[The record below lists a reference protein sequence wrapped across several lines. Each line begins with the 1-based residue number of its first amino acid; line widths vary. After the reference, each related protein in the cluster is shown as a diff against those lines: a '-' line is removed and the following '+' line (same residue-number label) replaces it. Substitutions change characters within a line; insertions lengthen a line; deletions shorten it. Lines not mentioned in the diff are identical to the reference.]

1 MEVSDDDRYLSK
13 LPCADGATFDSRLW
27 EHDRQCL
34 PETRVELLKQIAEW
48 CEDSSGKRVYWL
60 SGMAGTGKSTISRT
74 VARNLAKEK
83 RLGASFFF
91 SRGHGDLSHAA
102 KLFTSIAFQLAYV
115 IPGLKPFVCR
125 AVAENPNIS
134 QQALREQW
142 NKLIVQPLENLKEIL
157 LGVQQFFLVIDA
169 LDECEDANDVRLIL
183 DLLSQAKSVSTVQ
196 LRVFITSRPE
206 MHIHAGFRSSLQ
218 TTHQNFV
225 LHDISEQIVDKDIL
239 AFLRYELEI
248 IRKESSLPCEWPGEN
263 NIRILCHRAS
273 QLFIYASTACRFIR
287 DPEWSPQEGLSIIL
301 NDNYQELD
309 EVYTGILANSI
320 KGTDRSRQYSQVEKL
335 REELRRI
342 VASIVILFEALP
354 VTDLA
359 TLIGIPLENV
369 RSRLRRLHSVLDIP
383 NNNLSAIRLLHPSFR
398 DFLLD
403 QKRCV
408 DSQFCIN
415 EQKAHSD
422 LLENC
427 LKLMSKH
434 LQKDI
439 CNLQLPGALA
449 SEVDRDRINYCLPLV
464 VQYACCYWV
473 KHLQRSSIELC
484 NNGQVHEFLRN
495 HFLHWLEALS
505 LLGKMSD
512 GVLAVKALESI
523 LPVSNATVLCL
534 SYTLIHRSPNPM
546 QTIIYSPW
554 FMMQS
559 ASF

>member
-1 MEVSDDDRYLSK
+1 MEVSEEERHLSK
-13 LPCADGATFDSRLW
+13 LPRADGAAYNSRLW
-27 EHDRQCL
+27 EHERQCL
-34 PETRVELLKQIAEW
+34 PETRVDLLEQITAW
-48 CEDSSGKRVYWL
+48 CTDSSGKRVYWL
-60 SGMAGTGKSTISRT
+60 SGMAGTGKSTIART
-74 VARNLAKEK
+74 VARNLHNEK

-91 SRGHGDLSHAA
+91 SRGQGDCSNAT
-102 KLFTSIAFQLAYV
+102 KLFTSIAFQLAYK
-115 IPGLKPFVCR
+115 IPDLKPYICR
-125 AVAENPNIS
+125 AVAENPEIS
-134 QQALREQW
+134 QLRDQW
-142 NKLIVQPLENLKEIL
+142 NKLIVRPLCDLNETLPE
-157 LGVQQFFLVIDA
+157 VQQFFLIIDA
-169 LDECEDANDVRLIL
+169 LDECEGDKDVRLIL
-183 DLLSQAKSVSTVQ
+183 ELLSQANIVSTVP

-206 MHIHAGFRSSLQ
+206 MHIHAGFGSLLQ
-218 TTHQNFV
+218 TTHKNFV
-225 LHDISEQIVDKDIL
+225 LHDISKHIVDNDIR
-239 AFLRYELEI
+239 AFLWHELEI

-263 NIRILCHRAS
+263 NIQILCHRAS

-287 DPEWSPQEGLSIIL
+287 DPDWSPKEGLSIIL
-301 NDNYQELD
+301 NDKYQELD
-309 EVYTGILANSI
+309 EVYTGVLANSI
-320 KGTDRSRQYSQVEKL
+320 KGRDRSKYSQVDKL

-359 TLIGIPLENV
+359 MLIGIPLENV

-403 QKRCV
+403 QRRCV

-422 LLENC
+422 LFENC

-449 SEVDRDRINYCLPLV
+449 SEVSRDRINQCLPLA

-473 KHLQRSSIELC
+473 KHLQQSSIELR
-484 NNGQVHEFLRN
+484 NNGQVLEFLRN

-523 LPVSNATVLCL
+523 LAVSNATVLCL
-534 SYTLIHRSPNPM
+534 SYTLIHCSPNPM
-546 QTIIYSPW
+546 QTII
-554 FMMQS
+554 
-559 ASF
+559 